1 MNVTSPL
8 PTADDSS
15 SLIRRVREIETG
27 MQRVAARFS
36 ELPVTEAMM
45 FRVLV
50 LLGRELSML
59 IEQALRPHGLNDTD
73 FRTLLMLYSLPNG
86 VAFPSDLCT
95 CMGQSPANMTR
106 VADAL
111 VERGLITRAP
121 SEEDRRRMVLRV
133 TPAGEAL
140 VQEYLPQ
147 AARRTRTLFSDVP
160 VEERQRLLEQLVG
173 VCAQVDRL
181 AHPERTRA

>member
-1 MNVTSPL
+1 MNTLSPVL
-8 PTADDSS
+8 APIDAS
-15 SLIRRVREIETG
+15 SLSHRVREIEAG
-27 MQRVAARFS
+27 IQRVAARFD
-36 ELPVTEAMM
+36 EVPVTEAVT

-59 IEQALRPHGLNDTD
+59 IEQTLRPHGLNDTD
-73 FRTLLMLYSLPNG
+73 FRTLMMLYSLDG
-86 VAFPSDLCT
+86 TAFPSDLCA
-95 CMGQSPANMTR
+95 CMAQSPANMTR

-140 VQEYLPQ
+140 VREYLPQ
-147 AARRTRTLFSDVP
+147 AVQRTRTLFGDLSAVDR
-160 VEERQRLLEQLVG
+160 ERLLQQLLG
-173 VCAQVDRL
+173 ICAKVDML
-181 AHPERTRA
+181 VQPDRTPS

>member
-1 MNVTSPL
+1 MSTTSTVL
-8 PTADDSS
+8 FHDDAS
-15 SLIRRVREIETG
+15 SLSRRVREIEAG
-27 MQRVAARFS
+27 LHRVAARFD
-36 ELPVTEAMM
+36 EVPITEAMI
-45 FRVLV
+45 FRILV

-59 IEQALRPHGLNDTD
+59 IEQTLRPHGLNDTD
-73 FRTLLMLYSLPNG
+73 FRTLMMLYSLNG
-86 VAFPSDLCT
+86 TAFPSDLCA

-133 TPAGEAL
+133 TPAGETL

-147 AARRTRTLFSDVP
+147 AVRRTRTLFGDVP
-160 VEERQRLLEQLVG
+160 AADRQRLLDQLVG
-173 VCAQVDRL
+173 ICAKVDTLTHAEHGR
-181 AHPERTRA
+181 P